1 VAGQSEH
8 LNISKSSIFAAIDI
22 AEDELGAKIFNRT
35 PTKGV
40 ETTNA
45 GKRFLAIGH
54 RLKEAE
60 NDFTQ
65 AVNELADRPPA
76 TLRIGCGP
84 AFGGLFLINV
94 IKIFMTQHP
103 HVHIVLY
110 EGWTDE
116 LEKWLIEGAVDV
128 VIAYDLGFDQA
139 EEVLP
144 ICRLP
149 PHAVIGNDNPLA
161 EQAYVTLE
169 ELSEQPYILLEPQRV
184 ANFHMAMFDIFAKRP
199 RIVLRSRS
207 SETVRSAVASG
218 LGCSILH
225 MKPFGDRKT
234 DRQPFKRIPIIDD
247 LPFATL
253 VIADMYGAKKP
264 KYLLSLI
271 DTVRQ
276 IFLDAGPAEF
286 SVTAPER
293 MGEVLN
299 VAPK

>member
-1 VAGQSEH
+1 MGDDRGREPVPLVADGRCLHPCDLRFDQRAGNRRP
-8 LNISKSSIFAAIDI
+8 LNVT
-22 AEDELGAKIFNRT
+22 T
-35 PTKGV
+35 P
-40 ETTNA
+40 
-45 GKRFLAIGH
+45 
-54 RLKEAE
+54 
-60 NDFTQ
+60 
-65 AVNELADRPPA
+65 
-76 TLRIGCGP
+76 
-84 AFGGLFLINV
+84 
-94 IKIFMTQHP
+94 
-103 HVHIVLY
+103 HIVLY

-139 EEVLP
+139 EDVLP

-234 DRQPFKRIPIIDD
+234 DRHPFKRIPIIDD
-247 LPFATL
+247 LPFATV
-253 VIADMYGAKKP
+253 VIADMYGADKP
-264 KYLLSLI
+264 KYLFSLI
-271 DTVRQ
+271 NTVRQ

-286 SVTAPER
+286 SVTVPER

-299 VAPK
+299 VAPR